1 MRGVDHLG
9 AQFSEERVECVIVIV
24 DYFPSNL
31 CLDVEV
37 LTPQERGFRVRVDLN
52 GERVERLD
60 KNSVLRSDPAL
71 PEEMIDE
78 PMRREI
84 IAMIER
90 L

>member
-1 MRGVDHLG
+1 VRGVDHLG

-24 DYFPSNL
+24 DYFPPDL

-37 LTPQERGFRVRVDLN
+37 LTPQERGFRVRVDLS

-60 KNSVLRSDPAL
+60 ENSVLRSNPAL
-71 PEEMIDE
+71 PKEMIDE
-78 PMRREI
+78 PMGRKIVAR
-84 IAMIER
+84 IER